1 MEPATILIDGECGLC
16 TRASHFGMRHAAPGR
31 LRFLAIQSPEGR
43 DLLRRH
49 GLEAAAAD
57 TMVAVVGERC
67 YLRSAG
73 VVQVAKRL
81 RWPWRAQA
89 ALWLVPRPLR
99 DAGYRWVAKRRNRFG

>member
-16 TRASHFGMRHAAPGR
+16 TRASHFGMRRAAPGK
-31 LRFLAIQSPEGR
+31 LRFIAIQSPEGL

-57 TMVAVVGERC
+57 TMVAVVGDRT
-67 YLRSAG
+67 YVRSAG

-99 DAGYRWVAKRRNRFG
+99 DAGYSWVSKRRNRFE